1 MKHLSILAK
10 SPLRVAIAGALA
22 LALPATALV
31 APAVPA
37 AAQSGELDRVVAA
50 LRGISTLKA
59 DFTQTDRA
67 GRTVRGELTLKQP
80 GKIRFEYEKGTDM
93 LVVSDGKALTLV
105 DYEVNQV
112 QRWPIS
118 NSPLGALL
126 DPRRDVKRYGRL
138 LPTGNPNVLSIEVKD
153 PKKPEY
159 GVITLVM
166 VKDAG
171 APGGARAVE
180 LGGARFAEPAHDRAA
195 GEPALWR
202 RGGGFGVQVPRSAPV
217 VSSPGVNGS
226 AAFGASR
233 ATKRA
238 DSFIAQQACRA

>member
-1 MKHLSILAK
+1 MKHLSISAK
-10 SPLRVAIAGALA
+10 NPLRVAIAGALA
-22 LALPATALV
+22 FALPATALV

-37 AAQSGELDRVVAA
+37 AAQSGQLDRVVAA
-50 LRGISTLKA
+50 LRGITTMKA
-59 DFTQTDRA
+59 NFTQTDRA

-93 LVVSDGKALTLV
+93 LVVSDGKAVSFV

-126 DPRRDVKRYGRL
+126 DPKRDVKRYGKL
-138 LPTGNPNVLSIEVKD
+138 VPTGNPNVLSIEVKD

-159 GVITLVM
+159 GAITLVM

-171 APGGARAVE
+171 APGGLE
-180 LGGARFAEPAHDRAA
+180 LASWV
-195 GEPALWR
+195 ALDSQNQR
-202 RGGGFGVQVPRSAPV
+202 TTVRLSNHRYGVSV
-217 VSSPGVNGS
+217 
-226 AAFGASR
+226 
-233 ATKRA
+233 A
-238 DSFIAQQACRA
+238 DSAFRFRDPRRSSRRPG